1 MVAGRESYA
10 WISRPGRR
18 QGGVMSTAELKSS
31 TIFLAL
37 GFLVLVSV
45 SIPSESALTEA
56 TPFQAHIFGLLQRD
70 P

>member
-1 MVAGRESYA
+1 
-10 WISRPGRR
+10 
-18 QGGVMSTAELKSS
+18 MSTAELKSS